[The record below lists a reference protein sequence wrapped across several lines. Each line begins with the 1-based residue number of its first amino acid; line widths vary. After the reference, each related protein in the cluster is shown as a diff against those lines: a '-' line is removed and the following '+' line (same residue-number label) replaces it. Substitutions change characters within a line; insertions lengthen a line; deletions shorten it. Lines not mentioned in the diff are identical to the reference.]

1 MDQTKIL
8 IIGKDGQ
15 LGKQLVK
22 YYPDAK
28 AVDSNTLDITN
39 QKSVLGF
46 DYSNIEIVI
55 NVAAYTK
62 VDDAESS
69 EGRIK
74 AWLINAGG
82 VSNLVNA
89 CLKNDLTL
97 VHISSDYVFD
107 GTKDSHLE
115 DEPFS
120 PLGVYGATK
129 AAGDITLRTL
139 SKAYLIRTSWVI
151 GDGSNFVR
159 TMLDLAR
166 KGVDPLVVSDQVGRL
181 TFTSELVRAIDYLLT
196 RKAKYGTYNVSN
208 SGDPVSWATITRK
221 IFSLSGFNNVVR
233 DVSTREYF
241 MNKQNVAPRPLNSVL
256 NLTKLH
262 QLGFV
267 SRTWQEDLKIYLKLE
282 LNHKS

>member
-1 MDQTKIL
+1 MDQSKIL
-8 IIGKDGQ
+8 IIGKNGQ

-22 YYPDAK
+22 HYPGAK
-28 AVDSNTLDITN
+28 AVDAVTLDIAN
-39 QKSVLGF
+39 QKSVLDF

-55 NVAAYTK
+55 NAAAYTK

-74 AWLINAGG
+74 AWSINAAG

-107 GTKDSHLE
+107 GTKDNHPE
-115 DEPFS
+115 DELFS
-120 PLGVYGATK
+120 PLSVYGASK
-129 AAGDITLRTL
+129 AAGDLIVRTL
-139 SKAYLIRTSWVI
+139 PKFYLIRTSWVI

-159 TMLDLAR
+159 TMFDLAQ
-166 KGVDPLVVSDQVGRL
+166 KGVNPSVVSDQVGRL

-196 RKAKYGTYNVSN
+196 RSVKYGTYNVSN

-221 IFSLSGFNNVVR
+221 IFSLSGFNNEVR

-241 MNKQNVAPRPLNSVL
+241 MNKQNIAPRPLNSVL

-262 QLGFV
+262 HLGFV
-267 SRTWQEDLKIYLKLE
+267 SRTWQEDLESYLKLT
-282 LNHKS
+282 LNNK